1 VSGAKQL
8 PYAVK
13 APFFWFV
20 FFGAA
25 KKMKRLILRVFL
37 KNRHQAKRTKNI
49 T

>member
-1 VSGAKQL
+1 MENKHEVAKVSGAKQL

-25 KKMKRLILRVFL
+25 KKMKRWFL
-37 KNRHQAKRTKNI
+37 
-49 T
+49 